1 MIKYSLGIDF
11 SMKIFHV
18 CLSVIDLQQ
27 TVKVKASRKFE
38 NNEHGF
44 DELHQWLQKHYKE
57 QSVPLEIVMEAT
69 GVYYERCAMYL
80 YKQGMTVIVV
90 LPTKAKRYLQ
100 SKGLKSKN
108 DKIDAKGLAQMGA
121 EQKLEPWQ
129 PMSDFYYQLR
139 SLTRHYESLQ
149 DMRTNLKN
157 QLHADNAGM
166 YVNKQVSKQLNKL
179 LETVDKQIADI
190 EISIQKHI
198 ASDNTVHEKANAVMK
213 IKGVGLIT
221 VATLLAEANGF
232 LLFKNAAQLVSYA
245 GYDVVENQSGNHI
258 GKTRISKKGNYHIR
272 RILHLPAFNV
282 IRYEVSPFLS
292 LYSRTFERHNTKMK
306 SYVAVQK
313 KLLVIIYGLW
323 KTNRAFDANYCK
335 GNITG
340 DVESVQTS
348 RLSFAE
354 AVQVA

>member
-27 TVKVKASRKFE
+27 AVKVKASRKFE
-38 NNEHGF
+38 NNENGF
-44 DELHQWLQKHYKE
+44 KELHAWVQKHYKGQE
-57 QSVPLEIVMEAT
+57 VPLDIVMEAT

-80 YKQGMTVIVV
+80 HKQGLTVIVV

-108 DKIDAKGLAQMGA
+108 DKIDARGLSQMGA
-121 EQKLEPWQ
+121 EQKLESWQ
-129 PMSDFYYQLR
+129 PMSNFYYQLR

-157 QLHADNAGM
+157 QQHADNAGM

-179 LETVDKQIADI
+179 IETVDKQIADI
-190 EISIQKHI
+190 EVSIQKHI
-198 ASDNTVHEKANAVMK
+198 ASDNTVQEKANAVMK

-282 IRYEVSPFLS
+282 IRYEVSPFFS
-292 LYSRTFERHNTKMK
+292 LYSRTMERHHTKMK

-323 KTNRAFDANYCK
+323 KTNREFDSNYCNR
-335 GNITG
+335 NITR
-340 DVESVQTS
+340 DVESEQTS

-354 AVQVA
+354 AVQIA

>member
-1 MIKYSLGIDF
+1 MIKYSLGVDF

-18 CLSVIDLQQ
+18 CLSVIDLEQ

-38 NNEHGF
+38 NNENGF
-44 DELHQWLQKHYKE
+44 KELHVWLRKHYKQQE
-57 QSVPLEIVMEAT
+57 VPLDIVMEAT

-80 YKQGMTVIVV
+80 YKQGLTVIVV

-149 DMRTNLKN
+149 DIRINLKN

-179 LETVDKQIADI
+179 IETVDKQIADI

-198 ASDNTVHEKANAVMK
+198 ASDNMVQEKVNAVMK

-258 GKTRISKKGNYHIR
+258 GKTRISKKGNCHIR

-292 LYSRTFERHNTKMK
+292 LYNRTLERHHTKMK

-313 KLLVIIYGLW
+313 KLLVIVYGLW
-323 KTNRAFDANYCK
+323 KTNSAFDANYYK

-340 DVESVQTS
+340 DVEPVQTS

>member
-11 SMKIFHV
+11 SMRFFHV

-27 TVKVKASRKFE
+27 KVKVKASRKFE

-44 DELHQWLQKHYKE
+44 YELHVWLEKHYKE

-80 YKQGMTVIVV
+80 HKQGLTVIVV

-129 PMSDFYYQLR
+129 PMSDFYYKLR
-139 SLTRHYESLQ
+139 ALTRHYESLQ
-149 DMRTNLKN
+149 NIRTNLKN

-166 YVNKQVSKQLNKL
+166 YANKQVGRQLNKL
-179 LETVDKQIADI
+179 IETVDKQITEI
-190 EISIQKHI
+190 EKSIEQHIESDETVKQKVNGI
-198 ASDNTVHEKANAVMK
+198 IKM
-213 IKGVGLIT
+213 KGVALLT
-221 VATLLAEANGF
+221 VAILLAETNGF
-232 LLFKNAAQLVSYA
+232 LLFKSGSQLISYS
-245 GYDVVENQSGNHI
+245 GYDVIENQSGNHV
-258 GKTRISKKGNYHIR
+258 GKTRISKKGNRHIR
-272 RILHLPAFNV
+272 RILHMPAFNV
-282 IRYEVSPFLS
+282 IRYHVSPFQQLFD
-292 LYSRTFERHNTKMK
+292 RTIEKHHTKMK

-313 KLLVIIYGLW
+313 KILVIIYSLW
-323 KTNRAFDANYCK
+323 KNNEAFDEKHYKVN
-335 GNITG
+335 TTR
-340 DVESVQTS
+340 DEEPVQTS